1 MKDEKSKERYEAV
14 EVSSVVDISPS
25 EFAPD
30 NAISGMSPRRD
41 RKAHHREGTGGAT
54 GHQRRIPVADIDLNP
69 YHDDEAFDNE
79 NDLYDSEGKPRAM
92 NHGDTAADA
101 RFRVNGI
108 AIDREIQ
115 GGPKPNWEHS
125 YQILFQS
132 TTPTGQR
139 VALILLI
146 MVSLS
151 IACGAFVVFG
161 YMPCVNVVTKLRYVM
176 CVRSNDQPCWTASKP
191 SGSNRIPFQ

>member
-1 MKDEKSKERYEAV
+1 MLHMKDETSKERYEAV
-14 EVSSVVDISPS
+14 EASSVVDISPS

-30 NAISGMSPRRD
+30 NAISGLSPRHE
-41 RKAHHREGTGGAT
+41 RKAHHREGFGAGANASSSS

-69 YHDDEAFDNE
+69 YDDEAFGDE
-79 NDLYDSEGKPRAM
+79 GDLYDSEGKPRAM
-92 NHGDTAADA
+92 HHGDSAADA

-108 AIDREIQ
+108 AVDREIQ

-151 IACGAFVVFG
+151 IACGELVAIAWVA
-161 YMPCVNVVTKLRYVM
+161 CVDTV
-176 CVRSNDQPCWTASKP
+176 
-191 SGSNRIPFQ
+191 I

>member
-1 MKDEKSKERYEAV
+1 MLHMKDEKSKERYEAV

-30 NAISGMSPRRD
+30 NEVSGLSPRRD
-41 RKAHHREGTGGAT
+41 RKAHQRESTA

-79 NDLYDSEGKPRAM
+79 SDLYDSEGKPRAVS
-92 NHGDTAADA
+92 HGDSAADS
-101 RFRVNGI
+101 RFRANGI

-132 TTPTGQR
+132 STPTGQR

-151 IACGAFVVFG
+151 IACGKSESSLFHGLCAP
-161 YMPCVNVVTKLRYVM
+161 MRLLNCVTWCALE
-176 CVRSNDQPCWTASKP
+176 
-191 SGSNRIPFQ
+191 